1 MFIKCL
7 RCVRHWGSGVKQRA
21 EVPALA
27 EIVGEISLDWINAV
41 RKIRT
46 QTENAWGASWRRQPL
61 SQDLNG
67 RKV

>member
-7 RCVRHWGSGVKQRA
+7 RCARHWGSGVKQRV

-41 RKIRT
+41 RKTRT
-46 QTENAWGASWRRQPL
+46 QMENTWGASRRRQPL

-67 RKV
+67 GKV

>member
-7 RCVRHWGSGVKQRA
+7 PCARHWGSGVKQRV

-41 RKIRT
+41 RKTRT
-46 QTENAWGASWRRQPL
+46 QTENTWGGLLEKAAFESRPEW
-61 SQDLNG
+61 
-67 RKV
+67 

>member
-1 MFIKCL
+1 M
-7 RCVRHWGSGVKQRA
+7 KQRV

-27 EIVGEISLDWINAV
+27 ETVGEVSLDWINAV
-41 RKIRT
+41 RKTRT

-61 SQDLNG
+61 SPDLNG